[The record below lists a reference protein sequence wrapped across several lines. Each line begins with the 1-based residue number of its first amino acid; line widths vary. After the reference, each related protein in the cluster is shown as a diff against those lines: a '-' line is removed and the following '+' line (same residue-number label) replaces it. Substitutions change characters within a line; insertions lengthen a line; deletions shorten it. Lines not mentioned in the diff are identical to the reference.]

1 MAQNNSD
8 YLHSLECGYTIK
20 VPHLTSI
27 DEMVEN
33 NIKRLIKEK
42 QQKETNITNG

>member
-1 MAQNNSD
+1 MTQNNSD

-20 VPHLTSI
+20 VQHLTAI

-33 NIKRLIKEK
+33 NIKKLIKEK
-42 QQKETNITNG
+42 QKNNNNG